1 MSAQSPDTATYP
13 SFTYHLA
20 RTASSPSRR
29 IIHYIRL
36 FLKWHVPILLVLC
49 LLCPVI
55 AQEIP
60 SEWLN
65 ETILNCS
72 TITDNY
78 VGNAQ
83 LRFQFKDWVNR
94 GRCIRSGTDGG
105 GPYKTYV
112 CYSRLQSA
120 IANNLNE
127 IRKAEYNGAAGVLA
141 LLPTIGALLG
151 TPTNEIWRLLT
162 MIPFGGFLAM
172 ACSFG
177 GAILPVKIKDYESA
191 FMKKNI
197 TGDLR
202 AWNSSL
208 EVPKTIEDSEK
219 ERIKQR
225 ADILLRRVQRKLQ
238 SETQRKVPKMYI
250 LVGITGMSILLLSAQ
265 VAMIVV
271 ELGAVLPWWCI
282 TKWWVH
288 LWYMMVILSA
298 AIDNYVQLPFEK
310 QWRLCLSDVPYDIT
324 VIGGD
329 DITNH
334 IPDQQH
340 ETDNVKTALKQLKS
354 LKTGTVKFTGRQ
366 QRRADAINT
375 LFVQVSVT
383 SHSHNWRRTFTRSLS
398 KISSIAV
405 FIVGTAC
412 FASVQLLSIAIAT
425 FILTCVLG
433 AGVFSRAI
441 TSWIVAGIETA
452 DPMLHFVAD
461 TDQEAYYVLAR
472 LFMISLDDAAKP
484 TRRKIQ
490 VELGGNVFLDRR
502 RITTR
507 SPWPARF
514 LGVLTSP
521 YDIARAVI
529 KTKGDDGVYEF
540 NNLELGLESTNT
552 VEQPL
557 LRPSLTTKST
567 FGTEIS
573 ETVSLDDDQALSRRP
588 TFQRMGT
595 ISSD

>member
-1 MSAQSPDTATYP
+1 MN
-13 SFTYHLA
+13 HLIHA
-20 RTASSPSRR
+20 FSSPSRR
-29 IIHYIRL
+29 LIYYIQLYMRYYI
-36 FLKWHVPILLVLC
+36 PMLLGLW
-49 LLCPVI
+49 LLSSVM
-55 AQEIP
+55 AQDIP
-60 SEWLN
+60 TEWLN
-65 ETILNCS
+65 ETITNCS

-94 GRCIRSGTDGG
+94 GRCIRQGTDGG
-105 GPYKTYV
+105 GPYKTYL

-197 TGDLR
+197 KGDLR
-202 AWNSSL
+202 GSYSSL
-208 EVPKTIEDSEK
+208 ALPTTIDSNDQN
-219 ERIKQR
+219 RIKER
-225 ADILLRRVQRKLQ
+225 ADILMRRVQKKLQ
-238 SETQRKVPKMYI
+238 SGAQKKVPKMYI
-250 LVGITGMSILLLSAQ
+250 LVGLTGMSILLLSAQ

-271 ELGAVLPWWCI
+271 ELGAILPWWCI
-282 TKWWVH
+282 SKWWVH
-288 LWYMMVILSA
+288 LWYMM
-298 AIDNYVQLPFEK
+298 DNYVQLPFEK
-310 QWRLCLSDVPYDIT
+310 QWRLCLSDVPYDLT
-324 VIGGD
+324 VLGGD

-334 IPDQQH
+334 LAGQKH
-340 ETDNVKTALKQLKS
+340 ETENVKTALKQLKS
-354 LKTGTVKFTGRQ
+354 FKTGTVKFTGRQ
-366 QRRADAINT
+366 QSRADAINT

-398 KISSIAV
+398 KITSIAV

-412 FASVQLLSIAIAT
+412 FASAQLLSIAIAT

-461 TDQEAYYVLAR
+461 EDEEAYYVLAR
-472 LFMISLDDAAKP
+472 LFMINLDDTAKP
-484 TRRKIQ
+484 TRRKVQ
-490 VELGGNVFLDRR
+490 VELGGNIFVDRR

-514 LGVLTSP
+514 LGILTSP
-521 YDIARAVI
+521 YDVARAVY
-529 KTKGDDGVYEF
+529 KTKEDDGVYDLH
-540 NNLELGLESTNT
+540 NLESGLDRTNSSQ
-552 VEQPL
+552 QPL
-557 LRPSLTTKST
+557 LRPALTSKST
-567 FGTEIS
+567 FKTDIS
-573 ETVSLDDDQALSRRP
+573 ETVSMNRKALSRQS
-588 TFQRMGT
+588 TFQSLGR